1 MDSSSATASVFK
13 CAICLVD
20 AFDHSAQGESHY
32 LGKTVRLDCSCKSY
46 YHLSCLKE
54 QWGTSVALAS
64 ALEVDDSSVE
74 YWRIYRDMLAGG
86 VDPDTFEF
94 EDVPV
99 RKDKECPICRR
110 KILEVGYVT
119 NMQQVAQDTS
129 GSAAATTIEP
139 AGSVHVKGTEVA
151 ESIVPEV
158 RKGKSFSIHNI
169 RAFVSELRE
178 KLLISPELPIDEKKL
193 VTFIHSQLAETDMT
207 GQEAQKRVIAYLLTP
222 TMSEFLPA
230 AFDLS
235 TYPQFR
241 PCSQLTPMD
250 ICGWVNSM
258 KAIGR
263 IDDNID
269 IEIDLLA
276 SFIMHELGNKDF
288 NLTSVQDRV
297 VQFINSQTDSL
308 TGV

>member
-32 LGKTVRLDCSCKSY
+32 LGKTVRLDCNCKSY

-119 NMQQVAQDTS
+119 DMQKVAQDTS
-129 GSAAATTIEP
+129 DSVSATTIEP
-139 AGSVHVKGTEVA
+139 AGSVHVKGTEAA
-151 ESIVPEV
+151 ENIVTEV

-169 RAFVSELRE
+169 RAFISELRE
-178 KLLISPELPIDEKKL
+178 KSLIAPDLPIDEKNL
-193 VTFIHSQLAETDMT
+193 VAFIHGQLAETDMT

-222 TMSEFLPA
+222 TMSEFPPT
-230 AFDLS
+230 AFDPS
-235 TYPQFR
+235 TYCQFR

-250 ICGWVNSM
+250 IREWVSSM
-258 KAIGR
+258 KAIGM
-263 IDDNID
+263 IDDNVD
-269 IEIDLLA
+269 IEIDLLT
-276 SFIMHELGNKDF
+276 SFIMHEVGNKDF
-288 NLTSVQDRV
+288 NSISVQNKV
-297 VQFINSQTDSL
+297 IQFIDSQTDS
-308 TGV
+308 